1 MRDVHH
7 VSRCSRMVWLS
18 KSTVKIVRSKVFTTF
33 EAQAQAAVSPR
44 SQAACVLANLGF
56 LGSGCDEVAPASF
69 YDSTHI
75 ATDDNFNGIDAHV
88 KDSLCYTPKPYTASA
103 LPGPKTYDLSSGAG
117 RAVCSRSSSPTGL
130 SNTGCRLWELQGFRG
145 GFGRGLQP
153 GLSSGLL

>member
-18 KSTVKIVRSKVFTTF
+18 KSTVKIVRCCVAKITGSVF
-33 EAQAQAAVSPR
+33 
-44 SQAACVLANLGF
+44 LANLGV

-130 SNTGCRLWELQGFRG
+130 SNTGCRLWELQGFRW
-145 GFGRGLQP
+145 FRSRPTTWAELRIALILQFSWCET
-153 GLSSGLL
+153 G